1 MTRKTIT
8 MARIM
13 RTMQP
18 IITPAIA
25 ADERSESLSPEGNQ
39 NRRQL
44 VFDAERF
51 SDEILNK

>member
-18 IITPAIA
+18 IITPMIA
-25 ADERSESLSPEGNQ
+25 TDERSESLSPEGNQ

-44 VFDAERF
+44 LFDAERF

>member
-18 IITPAIA
+18 IITPMIA
-25 ADERSESLSPEGNQ
+25 TDERSESLSPEGNQ